1 MIYRL
6 RYCNKDGVE
15 ARVDIQKGLATPV
28 IEVEGT
34 ERPFILSYNND
45 KGDKSGM
52 FLSSS
57 ADIEIYETT
66 DFNIDNLKTSN
77 ETELSVTH
85 YINNV
90 VSWRGF
96 IIPDFF
102 SIEVRSNPVIAMTAS
117 DRIGT
122 LKSVTLS
129 NLPSMITNRELC
141 VQCLEK
147 TGLNLPL
154 KTLADFHNGVDDFFN
169 SKVLSQRL
177 TDLKGRSISCY
188 DILCSILTQTN
199 SKLLQRDGAWHI
211 INKYQHEL
219 GSGKLYSSE
228 TSSTDWADSIHNFN
242 ELTKG
247 ARRLIVPVASSV
259 GVYHEHGGGKTYPEN
274 SDFSQ
279 GLSGWTTYNDFDCEI
294 NNNEVLRYIQDFTY
308 WRPSLGVVTE
318 KNNLRCN
325 RNPFNP
331 KASNNPY
338 VESPPIVVTYPDS
351 NSVEVTID
359 INAISTGAFIAATS
373 YINFAVIAKAP
384 DNSLYSLGGS
394 GSFTSFSGNPYFHR
408 ERVMAEASGAAT
420 TVFKGVKGVLT
431 IDDDN
436 LEGYNFYV
444 RIYGS
449 GGAFTPFINSVSASF
464 MQPSDNPKGLIYKT
478 EQGVNFTKT
487 HEIETS
493 IFGDFM
499 TGGLNGYFYPYPI
512 DDTSSLYNSNNELT
526 SKWSAPN
533 DNEELPL
540 LQHTVRQKARM
551 FSVAHDVLRGELE
564 ISNFDP
570 LFIFKDCN
578 NTRYSLISGKFDF
591 LNSSAEV
598 EIEEIKYLNINR
610 RDFIYSYFGDGES
623 GIKSIGGISGGSG
636 GGGTGGGLTPEQLEI
651 LSWWKK
657 DPDNP
662 NTIFTEMNAYS
673 KLELSAYG
681 AGTGG
686 GGGGGIIE
694 TVYGYDNLWQ
704 TFNNSILTDT
714 FNAYTINQIN
724 TRLVS
729 VENGSATTVNTT
741 GTGNAITSISKAGS
755 VITANK
761 DLTFS
766 LSGHTHTISDITN
779 LQTTLNNKLETSIFN
794 THNTDNVRHITGAE
808 RTKWDGVV
816 TDFDN
821 LEIGGRNLVLNS
833 NNNALFNMFRAGVQY
848 TKTSGVTVP
857 EWKTS
862 EANRIQT
869 TGGSELLKFYATLI
883 NINGEILAGDTVSAS
898 IYIKNNS
905 ANSIKVDS
913 NLGGREQ
920 TISAGQAVKI
930 RWDNITFNNVNPLQ
944 VRVFG
949 AFTTDSL
956 DFIWWRA
963 KAEKGTIPTDWTPA
977 PEDQV
982 SDWNTTDVNS
992 FSFIKNKPTL
1002 LSQFTDNIG
1011 VATHIAN
1018 TSNPHSVTKSQVG
1031 LGNVD
1036 NTPDSAKNVLSATK
1050 LQTARTIAGVSFDGT
1065 ANIAIPFANLS
1076 SKPTTLSEYGI
1087 VDAMY
1092 ENNTRDNHDLNTLK
1106 TQGFYALSGNPLN
1119 APAGSGYS
1127 NILVVQSS
1135 SDRFAQMNFQMSYNE
1150 IYYRNGK
1157 GGTTTW
1163 GSWRQIAFRDSNV
1176 ASATKLQTARNI
1188 AGVAFN
1194 GTADIAIPFA
1204 NLSSKPTTL
1213 SGYGITDA
1221 APISHSNTSGEL
1233 TIHHTHSNKTN
1244 LNTINQAMATTN
1256 TVTFAANILTTFSKA
1271 PKFDLGNG
1279 WTIEASGAEMHFKLN
1294 GVVKG
1299 KFIDGAFVSMGE
1311 LTAYVAAT

>member
-28 IEVEGT
+28 IDVEGT

-45 KGDKSGM
+45 KGNKSGM

-57 ADIEIYETT
+57 ADIEIYETP
-66 DFNIDNLKTSN
+66 DFNINNLKTSN

-90 VSWRGF
+90 ISWQGF
-96 IIPDFF
+96 VIPDFF

-154 KTLADFHNGVDDFFN
+154 KTLADFHNGVDDFYN
-169 SKVLSQRL
+169 SKVFSQRL
-177 TDLKGRSISCY
+177 TGLKGRSISCY
-188 DILCSILTQTN
+188 DILGSILTQTN

-219 GSGKLYSSE
+219 GSGKLYSSA
-228 TSSTDWADSIHNFN
+228 TSSTDWTDSIHNFN

-274 SDFSQ
+274 SDFSK

-294 NNNEVLRYIQDFTY
+294 NNNEVLRYIQDLTY
-308 WRPSLGVVTE
+308 WWPSLGGATE

-331 KASNNPY
+331 NASNNPY
-338 VESPPIVVTYPDS
+338 VESPPIVVTYPNS

-499 TGGLNGYFYPYPI
+499 TGGLNGYFYPYPT

-540 LQHTVRQKARM
+540 LQHAVRQKARM

-623 GIKSIGGISGGSG
+623 GIKSIGGISGGTGGGGSG
-636 GGGTGGGLTPEQLEI
+636 GGMTPEQIEI
-651 LSWWKK
+651 LSFWKK

-673 KLELSAYG
+673 KLEISAYG
-681 AGTGG
+681 AGSGG
-686 GGGGGIIE
+686 GGGGGSTVEWGTLTNGYRQLTVEGVTYSLAQNTHKHLWADITDKPSTFTPSAHTHSAGDITSGTFAIARIPTGTTSGTVAEGNDSRIINGQTAFGWGNHSGLYLPLTGGTMANTNLVTNLNADLLDGE
-694 TVYGYDNLWQ
+694 DSSFFKKRYNVIIKKGTWSRILYATPIALSGSFIVSINYTRNSTVVGNVFLITFGHSGHGQITVLGTHGYTQIQARLTGDANNIYLELFDEGYGTVGDTQ
-704 TFNNSILTDT
+704 TATITLDSINANITTYTSFTDGT
-714 FNAYTINQIN
+714 TLSGSVKS
-724 TRLVS
+724 LVS
-729 VENGSATTVNTT
+729 TVNNRINVDGRTVAFIDDDI
-741 GTGNAITSISKAGS
+741 TGNAA
-755 VITANK
+755 TA
-761 DLTFS
+761 
-766 LSGHTHTISDITN
+766 
-779 LQTTLNNKLETSIFN
+779 TTL
-794 THNTDNVRHITGAE
+794 A
-808 RTKWDGVV
+808 
-816 TDFDN
+816 
-821 LEIGGRNLVLNS
+821 
-833 NNNALFNMFRAGVQY
+833 
-848 TKTSGVTVP
+848 
-857 EWKTS
+857 
-862 EANRIQT
+862 
-869 TGGSELLKFYATLI
+869 
-883 NINGEILAGDTVSAS
+883 
-898 IYIKNNS
+898 
-905 ANSIKVDS
+905 
-913 NLGGREQ
+913 
-920 TISAGQAVKI
+920 
-930 RWDNITFNNVNPLQ
+930 
-944 VRVFG
+944 
-949 AFTTDSL
+949 
-956 DFIWWRA
+956 
-963 KAEKGTIPTDWTPA
+963 
-977 PEDQV
+977 
-982 SDWNTTDVNS
+982 
-992 FSFIKNKPTL
+992 
-1002 LSQFTDNIG
+1002 
-1011 VATHIAN
+1011 
-1018 TSNPHSVTKSQVG
+1018 
-1031 LGNVD
+1031 
-1036 NTPDSAKNVLSATK
+1036 
-1050 LQTARTIAGVSFDGT
+1050 TARTIAGVSFDGT

-1076 SKPTTLSEYGI
+1076 SKPTTLGGYGI
-1087 VDAMY
+1087 TDAMY
-1092 ENNTRDNHDLNTLK
+1092 ENNNRGGHDLNTLK

-1150 IYYRNGK
+1150 IYYRNGT

-1176 ASATKLQTARNI
+1176 ASATKLQTARTI
-1188 AGVAFN
+1188 AGVSFD
-1194 GTADIAIPFA
+1194 GTANIAIPFA

-1213 SGYGITDA
+1213 GGYGITDA
-1221 APISHSNTSGEL
+1221 VT
-1233 TIHHTHSNKTN
+1233 
-1244 LNTINQAMATTN
+1244 LNTAQTITGAKTFDANIILGVNRYIQGTDNYTGVWNVDNKLWRFGSSSTGSVSNIRSEKVGIGTDTPTQKLHVVGNILATGATTTTKVIFN
-1256 TVTFAANILTTFSKA
+1256 AAGWSMEQVGSELQMKHNNVLKMRFTSTGSIIATEEITAFA
-1271 PKFDLGNG
+1271 
-1279 WTIEASGAEMHFKLN
+1279 
-1294 GVVKG
+1294 
-1299 KFIDGAFVSMGE
+1299 
-1311 LTAYVAAT
+1311 